1 MNQPIIYQFLKRSRC
16 FANAKQSKDLLRLVA
31 KTLSESGIADS
42 GFFIFQKSFLNH
54 DSISPGLD
62 AFEPFG
68 KIVEHFERI
77 ALRVREVF
85 HARFTMNR
93 PMTQWMSIDLLPQA
107 WSLHF
112 RSLDFV
118 DFGIW
123 PLYADEHPVGAIV
136 VFRGTEIKQSVMKK
150 NPILMDVCAAQMSL
164 ALDMVKAVQSALSV
178 SEQDWLTGLLNRRGL
193 EARLPA
199 VMQQCECDG
208 DYLALGFVDV
218 DNLKVV
224 NDTLGHLAGDRALQE
239 LAERIRAAVRSED
252 LVARVGGDEF
262 AIVLRYE
269 QADAS
274 VFFERLQ
281 HTINHSSSLLSVSVG
296 VAVLQK
302 DGDSLEQCFKIADER
317 MYANKLL
324 RKSKDYLQQETV

>member
-1 MNQPIIYQFLKRSRC
+1 MNQPIIYQLLKQSRC
-16 FANAKQSKDLLRLVA
+16 FANAKHSKDLLALVA
-31 KTLSESGIADS
+31 KTLTEIGVADS
-42 GFFIFQKSFLNH
+42 GFFVFQKSFLNH
-54 DSISPGLD
+54 DSISPSLD
-62 AFEPFG
+62 AYEPFG
-68 KIVEHFERI
+68 EIVEDFECI
-77 ALRVREVF
+77 AMRVREVF

-93 PMTQWMSIDLLPQA
+93 PLTQWMSIDLLPQA

-136 VFRGTEIKQSVMKK
+136 VFRGTEIKQSVMKR
-150 NPILMDVCAAQMSL
+150 NPMLMDICAAQMSL
-164 ALDMVKAVQSALSV
+164 ALDLVKAVQSALSV

-199 VMQQCECDG
+199 MMQKCVCDG

-224 NDTLGHLAGDRALQE
+224 NDTRGHLAGDRALQE
-239 LAERIRAAVRSED
+239 LAQRIREMVRSDD

-269 QADAS
+269 KADAAH
-274 VFFERLQ
+274 FFERLQ
-281 HTINHSSSLLSVSVG
+281 HSINQSSPLLSVSVG
-296 VAVLQK
+296 VAVFQK
-302 DGDSLEQCFKIADER
+302 DGDTVEECFKIADER
-317 MYANKLL
+317 MYANKVH
-324 RKSKDYLQQETV
+324 RKSVR